1 MELKR
6 SRFLLS
12 HSRRSLSKASSLR
25 FLLSSGDETLYL
37 IAMRVSNE
45 HVRPLESTGRRT
57 PTPTGFTE
65 IVSDDFAV
73 LHAGDPYLEQI
84 ADAGRINSRPE

>member
-1 MELKR
+1 
-6 SRFLLS
+6 
-12 HSRRSLSKASSLR
+12 
-25 FLLSSGDETLYL
+25 
-37 IAMRVSNE
+37 MRVSNE

-84 ADAGRINSRPE
+84 ADAGRIKLTTGVTGCVAWEKQHQSGRRDK